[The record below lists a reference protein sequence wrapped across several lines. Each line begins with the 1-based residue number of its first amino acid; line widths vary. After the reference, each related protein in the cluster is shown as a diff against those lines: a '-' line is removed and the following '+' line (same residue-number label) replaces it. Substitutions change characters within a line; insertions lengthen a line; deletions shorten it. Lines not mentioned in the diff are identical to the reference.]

1 MSYCKNIYLG
11 LLPIFKSGCFLM
23 LSFTSCLD
31 IFNIKPQS
39 VMLFTNIFSSSVG
52 CLIVLFIVSFA
63 VQKLLILIKTHL
75 FIFPFISFAL
85 GDRLKKC
92 YNLCQ
97 IELYISIVLK
107 DIVSAIKFPLSLVL
121 VVCRNFNDMY
131 LFSFSSMYFSFPL
144 RFILAHEY

>member
-1 MSYCKNIYLG
+1 
-11 LLPIFKSGCFLM
+11 M

-85 GDRLKKC
+85 GDRLKNGITYVK
-92 YNLCQ
+92 
-97 IELYISIVLK
+97 
-107 DIVSAIKFPLSLVL
+107 
-121 VVCRNFNDMY
+121 
-131 LFSFSSMYFSFPL
+131 
-144 RFILAHEY
+144 